1 MGDVQASGVPLVGI
15 GVQERRG
22 RGYPP
27 VDDNGRSGPLG
38 GLGWRKVRM
47 LELGE
52 EPAVGVGARREGC

>member
-1 MGDVQASGVPLVGI
+1 MGDVQAGEVPLVGI
-15 GVQERRG
+15 GVQGRRG

-47 LELGE
+47 LGLGK
-52 EPAVGVGARREGC
+52 EPAVGVGARREVC